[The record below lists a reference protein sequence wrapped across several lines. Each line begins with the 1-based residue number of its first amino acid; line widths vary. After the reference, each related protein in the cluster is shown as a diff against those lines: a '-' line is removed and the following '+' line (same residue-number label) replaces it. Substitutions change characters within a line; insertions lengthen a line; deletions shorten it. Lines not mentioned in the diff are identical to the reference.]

1 MNRYEPALS
10 SEPYQSHEYAVMD
23 EDVTGEYVRYDDY
36 ELLEVRIAELEGALT
51 STEDMASNFNLR
63 NEELEGKISNVTNNA
78 KEVLANGRNTQ
89 AVRRGFEM
97 SGYVKHY
104 IISREDFNSLKEKGN
119 E

>member
-1 MNRYEPALS
+1 MNIRTDNSTVIESLNN
-10 SEPYQSHEYAVMD
+10 
-23 EDVTGEYVRYDDY
+23 
-36 ELLEVRIAELEGALT
+36 RIAELEREIL
-51 STEDMASNFNLR
+51 
-63 NEELEGKISNVTNNA
+63 NVTNNA

-104 IISREDFNSLKEKGN
+104 IISRVDFNSLKEKGN